1 MYEIDCH
8 VNGESECREAFNAK
22 KGKTWTAVAVLA
34 VIAVVAIGLVVSSN
48 GGSNPTSGVANKTIS
63 IAEGANASPDYIL
76 PFYPPAKCTVTNT
89 SQFQVMMYR
98 PLYWFGL
105 AGNASMQPNLSTG
118 NQPVYS
124 NNNKTVTLTTKGW
137 KFADG
142 QTVNGQS
149 VLFFL
154 NMYKAEPSEF
164 CTYTKG
170 LGIPDQVKSA
180 KISGNTVTI
189 KLTASVN
196 PQWFTDNQLA
206 VITPMANAWDRT
218 GTSSNGGCASGTY
231 GAAST
236 IAACQKVWTYLNA
249 QAQVI
254 STFSNT
260 MWQSGVDGP
269 WKLTAMDDLGNATF
283 VANSKYSGPQK
294 PMIKTVKLVAFTSA
308 TAEQNQLADG
318 NIDFG
323 YVDASVLTKPAPAPG
338 KAGPNWPELKGRY
351 NLVVVP
357 TFSNNYMNLNFGK
370 NPGTKFLNQLYI
382 RQALQMGI
390 NQSAIIKDALKN
402 YAQATWS
409 ELPPS
414 TPSTESGTITQ
425 PYPFNLSKA
434 ASILKSHGWT
444 KSGQSLICSKPGTGA
459 TNCGAGIAS
468 GDQLKLNIEWASGSP
483 SLDTEM
489 SAILADW
496 ATLDI
501 QTTHSTGTFAEAAG
515 SCPSAYNASTAF
527 DICNWGG
534 GWLYAPDY
542 FPSGE
547 PLLLTGA
554 GSNSGQ
560 YSNATMDS
568 LIRATLAQNVKLT
581 QYGQYTADQLPVLY
595 DPLATYQ
602 DEVIKTLKSKIGF
615 QSVLSNF
622 TPEYYYFKK

>member
-1 MYEIDCH
+1 MQ
-8 VNGESECREAFNAK
+8 K
-22 KGKTWTAVAVLA
+22 KTKVWTGVTVLV
-34 VIAVVAIGLVVSSN
+34 VIAVVAIGLAVSSN
-48 GGSNPTSGVANKTIS
+48 GKNSPTSGVGSTLT

-76 PFYPPAKCTVTNT
+76 PFYPPSKCTVTNT
-89 SQFQVMMYR
+89 SQFQMMMFR

-105 AGNASMQPNLSTG
+105 AGDASLQPKLSSGNL
-118 NQPVYS
+118 PVYS
-124 NNNKTVTLTTKGW
+124 NNNQTVTLTTKAW

-142 QTVNGQS
+142 QTVNGES

-164 CTYTKG
+164 CTYSKG
-170 LGIPDQVKSA
+170 LGIPDQIKNVSV
-180 KISGNTVTI
+180 SGNSVTI
-189 KLTASVN
+189 NLTASVN

-206 VITPMANAWDRT
+206 TITPMANAWDRNS
-218 GTSSNGGCASGTY
+218 TSTNGGCATGAY

-236 IAACQKVWTYLNA
+236 TAACTKVWTYLNA
-249 QAQVI
+249 KAQDV
-254 STFSNT
+254 STFANT

-283 VANSKYSGPQK
+283 IANTKYSGPQK

-308 TAEQNQLADG
+308 VAEQNQLAG
-318 NIDFG
+318 GSIDFG
-323 YVDASVLTKPAPAPG
+323 YVDPSILTSPAPAPG

-370 NPGTKFLNQLYI
+370 NPGAKYLNQLYI
-382 RQALQMGI
+382 RQALELGI
-390 NQSAIIKDALKN
+390 NQPAIIENALKN
-402 YAQATWS
+402 YGQATWS

-425 PYPFNLSKA
+425 PYPFNLTKA
-434 ASILKSHGWT
+434 SSLLTSHGWT
-444 KSGQSLICSKPGTGA
+444 KSGTSLVCARPGTA
-459 TNCGAGIAS
+459 ASDCGAGIAA
-468 GDQLKLNIEWASGSP
+468 GDQLKLNVEWYSGDP

-489 SAILADW
+489 SAILSDW
-496 ATLDI
+496 ATLGI
-501 QTTHSTGTFAEAAG
+501 ETSHTTGTFAATAG
-515 SCPSAYNASTAF
+515 SCPSAYNPSTTF

-560 YSNATMDS
+560 YSNATMDA
-568 LIRATLAQNVKLT
+568 LIRTTLKQNVKLT
-581 QYGQYTADQLPVLY
+581 AYGQYTADQLPVLY
-595 DPLATYQ
+595 DPLATFQ
-602 DEVIKTLKSKIGF
+602 DEVIKGLKSTIGF
-615 QSVLSNF
+615 QSVLSNY
-622 TPEYYYFKK
+622 TPEYYYFAK